1 MKGGRGKRETFVSLL
16 ENGRTMKE
24 RRSFWDVPRV
34 TRRCRGR
41 PSRIYANRVG
51 PLCPSSPSLP
61 SSTTTKRSRSNFHP
75 VRNFYFS
82 SNETTKGGQSLAS
95 SARGGIGQEGDGGR
109 GASGIHLFRDV
120 QQRGTGDSVVS
131 KTIDTI
137 TEEPP
142 STMGRRKAAGGSSP
156 PLSFPPLSFSQLFH
170 LLSWRSWIP
179 FVSLPATRARNNERG
194 RERGEEKKDGKKS
207 KRKSKKSSRG
217 GRIGKIDFRRLL

>member
-156 PLSFPPLSFSQLFH
+156 PPFPFHPFPSLNFSTSSPGGAGFPLSPSPQ
-170 LLSWRSWIP
+170 
-179 FVSLPATRARNNERG
+179 RAREIMKG
-194 RERGEEKKDGKKS
+194 GGKGEEEKKDGKKN
-207 KRKSKKSSRG
+207 
-217 GRIGKIDFRRLL
+217 

>member
-1 MKGGRGKRETFVSLL
+1 
-16 ENGRTMKE
+16 MKE

-120 QQRGTGDSVVS
+120 QQRVRGTVS
-131 KTIDTI
+131 FLRQSIQLPRNRHRRWEDGKRQ
-137 TEEPP
+137 EGLLPP
-142 STMGRRKAAGGSSP
+142 PFLSTPFLLSTFPP
-156 PLSFPPLSFSQLFH
+156 PLLEELDSLCLPP
-170 LLSWRSWIP
+170 RN
-179 FVSLPATRARNNERG
+179 AR
-194 RERGEEKKDGKKS
+194 EK
-207 KRKSKKSSRG
+207 
-217 GRIGKIDFRRLL
+217 

>member
-1 MKGGRGKRETFVSLL
+1 
-16 ENGRTMKE
+16 MKE

-156 PLSFPPLSFSQLFH
+156 PPFPFHPFPSLNFSTSSPGGAGFPLSPSPQ
-170 LLSWRSWIP
+170 
-179 FVSLPATRARNNERG
+179 RAREIMKG
-194 RERGEEKKDGKKS
+194 GGKGGKK
-207 KRKSKKSSRG
+207 RKTEKEKQEEEQKEG
-217 GRIGKIDFRRLL
+217 E

>member
-120 QQRGTGDSVVS
+120 QQRVRGTVS
-131 KTIDTI
+131 FLRQSIQLPRNRHRRWEDGKRQ
-137 TEEPP
+137 EGLLPP
-142 STMGRRKAAGGSSP
+142 PFPFHPFPSLNFSTSSP
-156 PLSFPPLSFSQLFH
+156 GGAGFPLSPSPQ
-170 LLSWRSWIP
+170 
-179 FVSLPATRARNNERG
+179 RAREIMKG
-194 RERGEEKKDGKKS
+194 GGKGEEEKKDGKKN
-207 KRKSKKSSRG
+207 
-217 GRIGKIDFRRLL
+217 

>member
-120 QQRGTGDSVVS
+120 QQRGSGDSVVS

-142 STMGRRKAAGGSSP
+142 STMGRRKAAGGSSPP

-194 RERGEEKKDGKKS
+194 RERGGRKERRKKKLRGRA
-207 KRKSKKSSRG
+207 KRAVG
-217 GRIGKIDFRRLL
+217 EGE